1 MNNTQ
6 LWRALGR
13 NFIISILL
21 FGALLGLLWLVETY
35 LLPCGEAGRGLLLRW
50 HDPAWVVGIP
60 ASIIGVAY
68 ILTVRDPHNYT
79 GFFAGVLMSV
89 LLGIQFLLQNQ
100 YDSAF
105 LYFFVFIPFQLMSI
119 YKWSRNKDDGGASF
133 EPKFLDT
140 PRLFL
145 SVALLIFITAGDLI
159 IMNYVNHGSLT
170 PSLEG
175 RVWVGLLLNGLLI
188 SSSFLANY
196 WLIYRKTDSWIYWFI
211 YSIAGIGLFI
221 FLGNAFSIVLFT
233 FFMVIN
239 SMAGIAWIK
248 ATKPENMG
256 WLKKIA
262 IRK

>member
-1 MNNTQ
+1 MRSI

-13 NFIISILL
+13 NTIISIIL
-21 FGALLGLLWLVETY
+21 FGALLGLLWLIEWLGTNY
-35 LLPCGEAGRGLLLRW
+35 QLPITNYQSPITNLLRW

-60 ASIIGVAY
+60 ASVIGVAY
-68 ILTVRDPHNYT
+68 ILTIRDPQNYT
-79 GFFAGVLMSV
+79 GFYAGILMSV
-89 LLGIQFLLQNQ
+89 LLGVQFVLQGG

-105 LYFFVFIPFQLMSI
+105 LFFCVFIPFQMMSI

-140 PRLFL
+140 PRMIMSLFILL
-145 SVALLIFITAGDLI
+145 SVTFGDYMLATLAFYHDGWLENMPVKLL
-159 IMNYVNHGSLT
+159 S
-170 PSLEG
+170 
-175 RVWVGLLLNGLLI
+175 GLLI

-211 YSIAGIGLFI
+211 YSVAGIGLFVI
-221 FLGNAFSIVLFT
+221 LGNVFSIVLFT

-248 ATKPENMG
+248 STKPENMG
-256 WLKKIA
+256 WLK
-262 IRK
+262 RN